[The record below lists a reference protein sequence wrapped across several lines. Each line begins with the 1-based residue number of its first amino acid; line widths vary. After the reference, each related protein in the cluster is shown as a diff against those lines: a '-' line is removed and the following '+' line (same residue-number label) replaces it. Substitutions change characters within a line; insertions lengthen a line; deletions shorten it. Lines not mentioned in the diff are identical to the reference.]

1 MKVFEDLNIVVTD
14 DFEEGRRV
22 NGKIP
27 VILSEPCE
35 YTAQDLDKI
44 EEDYKVNNVFLN
56 DDEVLVLS
64 LDFSCALVIRKLNS
78 NPTGIVLHG
87 EEKDVVKLLSGLF
100 SQLCFDGIQLQRV
113 VRASKRAVLNIYREI
128 FKTAKVFSVDDKNG
142 TVHSATITMDLDKL
156 SYSSDTNVN
165 LDEFF
170 KLLHPE
176 LEVVKVDLVSGITF
190 KGFNTYRH
198 EALEFRFGSVRTMT
212 RSMLVGRKTYP
223 LFYDGQSIGSVE
235 LFGRRAKKQ
244 LYIELSVPEV
254 FDETKLSHFKDA
266 LQTYISSDLN
276 GWTIV
281 LNYNKCDVAVQDE
294 ETEVGEL
301 GTEDTSEPLVEEV
314 IELELEEDD
323 MPLFLNFTNTLV
335 KVKGHVVVEANRR
348 YGLDGVTGAVVSFEH
363 PAETFA
369 LINDLVYGG
378 VGCIFYLQDG
388 KLHRYDTGAHMDSI
402 MEVSRE
408 AECHNRENRRFG
420 FLTEGLEDRRRDSVS
435 RRRSRSFHGERN
447 RDTSF
452 YDERRRRFGRD

>member
-56 DDEVLVLS
+56 EDEVLVVS

-113 VRASKRAVLNIYREI
+113 VRASKRAVLNIYREV
-128 FKTAKVFSVDDKNG
+128 FKTAEVFGIDDKDG
-142 TVHSATITMDLDKL
+142 TAHSVTIVMDLDKL

-165 LDEFF
+165 LDEYF
-170 KLLHPE
+170 KLLHPDM
-176 LEVVKVDLVSGITF
+176 EVVKVDLVSQLHFERFSHYNREGLN
-190 KGFNTYRH
+190 FN
-198 EALEFRFGSVRTMT
+198 FGSVKTMT
-212 RSMLVGRKTYP
+212 NSMLVGRKTYP
-223 LFYDGQSIGSVE
+223 LLYENHTIGSVE

-244 LYIELSVPEV
+244 LYIELSVAEV

-266 LQTYISSDLN
+266 LQTYISSDLD

-281 LNYNKCDVAVQDE
+281 LNYNKSGVVVQEE

-301 GTEDTSEPLVEEV
+301 GVEDTSEPKVAEV

-323 MPLFLNFTNTLV
+323 MPLFLNFTDTSI

-348 YGLDGVTGAVVSFEH
+348 YGLDGVTGAIVSFER

-378 VGCIFYLQDG
+378 VGCIFYLQG
-388 KLHRYDTGAHMDSI
+388 GVLHRYDTGAHMDSI

-408 AECHNRENRRFG
+408 SEGRGRENRRFG

-435 RRRSRSFHGERN
+435 HRRSDSLRG
-447 RDTSF
+447 DA
-452 YDERRRRFGRD
+452 RRRRFGRD